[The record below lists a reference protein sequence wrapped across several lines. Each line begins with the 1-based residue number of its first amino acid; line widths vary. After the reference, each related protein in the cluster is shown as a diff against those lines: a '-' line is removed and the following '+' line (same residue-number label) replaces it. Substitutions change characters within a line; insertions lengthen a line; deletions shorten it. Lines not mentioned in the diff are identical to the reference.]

1 MSDRL
6 FTAVEINAMIPR
18 LSDLMSEAM
27 ALHRRASALQE
38 ALGEERERIRVSGG
52 AMVDQRDWKARAERL
67 DGYGIEVKQVLQQV
81 LDMGGVTKDLEM
93 GLVDFPGLVPQVAGS
108 QPVNLCWKH
117 GEDAVRF
124 WHGFEEGYGQ
134 RKPLP

>member
-1 MSDRL
+1 MSPRL
-6 FTAVEINAMIPR
+6 FTSAEINAMIPR
-18 LSDLMSEAM
+18 LRDLMGGAM
-27 ALHRRASALQE
+27 ELHRRASSLQE
-38 ALGEERERIRVSGG
+38 ALGEERERIRISGG

-67 DGYGIEVKQVLQQV
+67 DGYAIEVKQVLQQI

-93 GLVDFPGLVPQVAGS
+93 GLVDFPGLGPRVAGPR
-108 QPVNLCWKH
+108 PVNLCWKH

-124 WHGFEEGYGQ
+124 WHGFDEGYGQ

>member
-1 MSDRL
+1 MTERL
-6 FTAVEINAMIPR
+6 FTAAEINAMIPR
-18 LSDLMSEAM
+18 LNELMSEAM
-27 ALHRRASALQE
+27 ELHRRASALQE

-67 DGYGIEVKQVLQQV
+67 DGYAIEVKQVLQQV
-81 LDMGGVTKDLEM
+81 LDLGGVTKDLET

-124 WHGFEEGYGQ
+124 WHGFDEGYGQ